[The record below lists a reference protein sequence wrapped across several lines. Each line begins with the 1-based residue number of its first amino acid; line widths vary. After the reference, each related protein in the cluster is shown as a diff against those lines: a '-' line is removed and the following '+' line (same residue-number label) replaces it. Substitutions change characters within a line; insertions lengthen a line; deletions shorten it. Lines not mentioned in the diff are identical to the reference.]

1 MCTCSVNLCLALVL
15 LCCVIFGQ
23 LTVFKNNFIWFWFH
37 WIFVAVQGLSLIA
50 ESEGYSV
57 VAVCGLL
64 TAMTSLVSEHGHWDT
79 QPSVVAAR
87 GSSSCGAQALKHR
100 FGSYGTQA

>member
-1 MCTCSVNLCLALVL
+1 MLAFCCCAGFSLV
-15 LCCVIFGQ
+15 
-23 LTVFKNNFIWFWFH
+23 
-37 WIFVAVQGLSLIA
+37 A

-87 GSSSCGAQALKHR
+87 GSSSCGSRALKHR
-100 FGSYGTQA
+100 FGSYGAQA